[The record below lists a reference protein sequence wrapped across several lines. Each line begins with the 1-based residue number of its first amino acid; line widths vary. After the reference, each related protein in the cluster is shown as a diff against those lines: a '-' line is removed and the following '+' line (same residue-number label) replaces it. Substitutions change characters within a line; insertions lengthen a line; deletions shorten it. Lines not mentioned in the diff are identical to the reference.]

1 MSDDTQAPRLRVHKS
16 QLDVITAIIAERG
29 EQDLRWGLPNHDPFT
44 WQTILAEEVGEYAK
58 AALQLRF
65 DDLSTEELVAL
76 KAKLRKE
83 ALQIAAVGTAM
94 VECLDRGLWNWPSPT
109 EIVLD

>member
-1 MSDDTQAPRLRVHKS
+1 MSDDTAPKLRVLKS
-16 QLDVITAIIAERG
+16 QLDAFNAIIAERG

-58 AALQLRF
+58 AALQLRY
-65 DDLSTEELVAL
+65 DDLTPEKLVEL
-76 KAKLRKE
+76 KQRLRKE
-83 ALQIAAVGTAM
+83 AVQIAAVGVAM
-94 VECLDRGLWNWPSPT
+94 IECLDRGLWNWPSPT